1 MTDVSFGA
9 ILNHVIT
16 TMSAEEIRCLADRL
30 FSRGFSTI
38 STYSRREQQDLVLA
52 SRVIRELLRRYERST
67 GRELHSV
74 LIDGG
79 V

>member
-1 MTDVSFGA
+1 MTDASLSA
-9 ILNHVIT
+9 IPNHIIT
-16 TMSAEEIRCLADRL
+16 TLSAEEIRCISDRV
-30 FSRGFSTI
+30 FSRRISTI

-52 SRVIRELLRRYERST
+52 SRVMRELLRRYERST
-67 GRELHSV
+67 GRELHSL